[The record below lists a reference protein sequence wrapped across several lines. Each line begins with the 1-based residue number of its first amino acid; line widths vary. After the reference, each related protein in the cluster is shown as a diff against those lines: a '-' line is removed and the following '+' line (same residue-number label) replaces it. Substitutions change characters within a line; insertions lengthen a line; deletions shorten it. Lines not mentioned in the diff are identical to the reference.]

1 MLDQK
6 TLNEI
11 QNLINNIQ
19 DSESLIQIKQLLDVK
34 LEDVKQAEIEQFVA
48 KAQELQRNYGIP
60 TTDLATALSSNR
72 GKGLRVKDKYRSKTN
87 PNDGWSGRGK
97 QPAWIKEYLDANPNN
112 KLEDLLVDKKQA
124 EAPKA
129 EVKAEAPKAEAKA
142 EAPKAEANKQQN
154 PIKK

>member
-11 QNLINNIQ
+11 QTLIENIK
-19 DSESLIQIKQLLDVK
+19 DSDSLIQIKALLDVK

-48 KAQELQRNYGIP
+48 KAHELQRNYGIP
-60 TTDLATALSSNR
+60 TTDLATALASNR

-97 QPAWIKEYLDANPNN
+97 QPAWIKQYLDSNPNH
-112 KLEDLLVDKKQA
+112 KLEDLLVDQKPV
-124 EAPKA
+124 EAKP
-129 EVKAEAPKAEAKA
+129 VQKAEAPKTEAK
-142 EAPKAEANKQQN
+142 PEANKPQQA
-154 PIKK
+154 PVKK